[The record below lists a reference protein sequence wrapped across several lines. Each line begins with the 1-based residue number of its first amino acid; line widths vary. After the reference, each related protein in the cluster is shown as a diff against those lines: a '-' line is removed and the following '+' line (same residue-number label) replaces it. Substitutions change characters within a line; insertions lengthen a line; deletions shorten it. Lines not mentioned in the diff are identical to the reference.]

1 MKTLT
6 FFLFL
11 ASICTFYSCDGTSGP
26 EGSPEETMK
35 NFIEKMK
42 ANDYEGAKAFTNNNT
57 DASLDFIKIQIQ
69 ILKEAGKAD
78 QVPALFGGIDI
89 AQAEVTCTTTDKTA
103 VCKCC
108 EEITGNC
115 NDINVVQEGGKWLI
129 NMPKESTVE
138 Q

>member
-1 MKTLT
+1 MKILT
-6 FFLFL
+6 FFLL
-11 ASICTFYSCDGTSGP
+11 LTSICTLYSCDGTGGP

-35 NFIEKMK
+35 NFIEKVK

-57 DASLDFIKIQIQ
+57 DASLDFMKIQIQ

-78 QVPALFGGIDI
+78 LVPTLFGGIDMTEAI
-89 AQAEVTCTTTDKTA
+89 VTCTTTDKTA
-103 VCKCC
+103 TCKCC

-115 NDINVVQEGGKWLI
+115 KDISVVQEGGKWLI